1 MNPII
6 IDAAT
11 IYDPARLLAVLASV
25 DIQHSEVWVS
35 QRYDHFKEKDFLTGW
50 GTDDRFG
57 LLPARDGSYKARPFQ
72 IPSLNEKL
80 KPTQFDTGPKILRW
94 ALDKGMA
101 VPKDLFKFE
110 ELAIELEKENRIN
123 GLSEAIMLGP
133 PSAYDLRAGE
143 EWTKDYLERT
153 GQESLGPEFAW
164 RIEPYG
170 IGHGLGLM
178 LAAAKEY
185 SVDPFFSHPFFLD
198 GNSTHNYT
206 YYKRDQ
212 EIGAPSEAHLSRDA
226 QEIEIGGSLIEAK
239 NLLKSPESV
248 SLAEVAFYLDQKE
261 RFDSITGIITAS
273 KNIESRGKDIGII
286 ASKYAGTISA
296 DTILFGGLPVSTSAV
311 SLYDIGVR
319 FFKSK
324 R

>member
-25 DIQHSEVWVS
+25 DIRHSEVWVS

-50 GTDDRFG
+50 GTDDRIG
-57 LLPARDGSYKARPFQ
+57 LLPARDGSYKAKPLARPS
-72 IPSLNEKL
+72 PNEKL
-80 KPTQFDTGPKILRW
+80 KASHCDTGPKILRW

-110 ELAIELEKENRIN
+110 ELAIELEKENHIN
-123 GLSEAIMLGP
+123 NLSEAIMLGAP
-133 PSAYDLRAGE
+133 HAYDLRAGE

-153 GQESLGPEFAW
+153 GQDSLGPEFAW
-164 RIEPYG
+164 RLEPYG
-170 IGHGLGLM
+170 LGHGLGLI

-185 SVDPFFSHPFFLD
+185 SVEPFFSHPFFLD
-198 GNSTHNYT
+198 GRSTHNYT
-206 YYKRDQ
+206 YHKRDQ
-212 EIGAPSEAHLSRDA
+212 KIGAPSEAHLSRDK
-226 QEIEIGGSLIEAK
+226 QDIEIDGSLIAAK
-239 NLLKSPESV
+239 NLLKSPESI
-248 SLAEVAFYLDQKE
+248 SLAEVAFYLNQKE
-261 RFDSITGIITAS
+261 RIDSITGIITAS

-286 ASKYAGTISA
+286 ASKYVGTVA
-296 DTILFGGLPVSTSAV
+296 FDTLLCASLPVSTSLV
-311 SLYDIGVR
+311 SLYDIGSR

-324 R
+324 

>member
-50 GTDDRFG
+50 GTDDRIG
-57 LLPARDGSYKARPFQ
+57 LLPARDGSYKAKPLEV
-72 IPSLNEKL
+72 PSLNEKL
-80 KPTQFDTGPKILRW
+80 APTHCNTGPKILRW

-110 ELAIELEKENRIN
+110 ELAIELEKENLIN

-133 PSAYDLRAGE
+133 PSAYDLSAGE
-143 EWTKDYLERT
+143 EWTKEYLDRT
-153 GQESLGPEFAW
+153 GQESLGPEFSW
-164 RIEPYG
+164 RLEPYG

-185 SVDPFFSHPFFLD
+185 SVEPFFSHPFFRD
-198 GNSTHNYT
+198 GNSMHNYT

-212 EIGAPSEAHLSRDA
+212 QIGSPSEAHLSRNT
-226 QEIEIGGSLIEAK
+226 QEIEIGGSLIDAK
-239 NLLKSPESV
+239 NLLKSPESI

-261 RFDSITGIITAS
+261 RIDSITGIITAS
-273 KNIESRGKDIGII
+273 KNIENRGKDIGII
-286 ASKYAGTISA
+286 ASKYVGTA
-296 DTILFGGLPVSTSAV
+296 VTDGILFGGLPVSTSAV
-311 SLYDIGVR
+311 SLYDIGTR

-324 R
+324 

>member
-25 DIQHSEVWVS
+25 DIRHSEVWVS

-50 GTDDRFG
+50 GTDDRIG
-57 LLPARDGSYKARPFQ
+57 LLPARDGSYKAKPLE
-72 IPSLNEKL
+72 IPSPNEKL
-80 KPTQFDTGPKILRW
+80 KASHCDTGPKILRW

-110 ELAIELEKENRIN
+110 ELAIELEKENHIN
-123 GLSEAIMLGP
+123 NLSEAIMLGAP
-133 PSAYDLRAGE
+133 HAYDLRAGE

-153 GQESLGPEFAW
+153 GQDSLGPEFAW
-164 RIEPYG
+164 RLEPYG

-185 SVDPFFSHPFFLD
+185 SVEPFFSHPFFRD
-198 GNSTHNYT
+198 GSSTHNYT

-212 EIGAPSEAHLSRDA
+212 KIGAPSEAHLSRDK
-226 QEIEIGGSLIEAK
+226 QDIEIDGSLIESK
-239 NLLKSPESV
+239 NLLKSPESI
-248 SLAEVAFYLDQKE
+248 SLDEVAFYLNQKE
-261 RFDSITGIITAS
+261 RIDSITGIITAS

-286 ASKYAGTISA
+286 ASKYAGTVA
-296 DTILFGGLPVSTSAV
+296 FDTLLCGGLPVSTSLV
-311 SLYDIGVR
+311 SLYDIGSR

-324 R
+324 